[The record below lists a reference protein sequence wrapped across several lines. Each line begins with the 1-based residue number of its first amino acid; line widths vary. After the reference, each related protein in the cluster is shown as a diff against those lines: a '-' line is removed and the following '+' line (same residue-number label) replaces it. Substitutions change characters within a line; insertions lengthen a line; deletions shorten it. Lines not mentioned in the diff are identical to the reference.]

1 MASTAVRAMSS
12 RAGSAIVTPAPVTPV
27 TLDGE
32 IRDSSQYSRRR
43 PWATTSS
50 PSCQIDIQ
58 VMLSGSSS
66 SAAVKLPQ
74 PFWNSSQLLAVS

>member
-1 MASTAVRAMSS
+1 MASTAASASSS

-27 TLDGE
+27 TPEGE
-32 IRDSSQYSRRR
+32 IRDSSQYRRLR

-50 PSCQIDIQ
+50 PPRQTDIQ